1 MKTEFKS
8 RLVYLSR
15 DDRIKVHFTNCYLA
29 LVLFRYLEKSLDYK
43 YTYSKIISTLRN
55 MNFYKINSERYI
67 STYTRT
73 EFTDTLHENF
83 SFHTDHQSNY

>member
-73 EFTDTLHENF
+73 EFTATLHETF

>member
-8 RLVYLSR
+8 RPVYLSR
-15 DDRIKVHFTNCYLA
+15 DDRIKAHFTTCYLA

-43 YTYSKIISTLRN
+43 YNYSKIISTLRN

>member
-8 RLVYLSR
+8 RPVYLSR
-15 DDRIKVHFTNCYLA
+15 DDRIKAHFTTCYLA
-29 LVLFRYLEKSLDYK
+29 LVLIRYLEKSLDYK